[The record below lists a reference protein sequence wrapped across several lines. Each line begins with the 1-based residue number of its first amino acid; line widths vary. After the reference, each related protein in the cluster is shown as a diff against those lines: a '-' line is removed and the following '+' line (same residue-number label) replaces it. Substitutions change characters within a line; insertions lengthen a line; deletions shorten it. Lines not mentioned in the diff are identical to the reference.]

1 MNTMKKIT
9 AASVLALALGGSVF
23 AKTVIAVST
32 PVVQVA
38 YENGENDN
46 KTNQGRRKGYARQ
59 ENCEN
64 RNYCDNRNETCER
77 LRNNDNCGNRRGY
90 CDNEWNRCS
99 EETPRR

>member
-46 KTNQGRRKGYARQ
+46 KANQGRRKGYARQ
-59 ENCEN
+59 ANCEN
-64 RNYCDNRNETCER
+64 RNEACER